1 MKHYGDITKLNGA
14 ELPIP
19 DIITGG
25 SPCQDL
31 SVAGKRAGLA
41 GERSGLFME
50 QIRVIKELREH
61 DRRTRGPGDMG
72 RCRYMVWENV
82 PGAFSSNGGED
93 FRAVLE
99 ETARVADK
107 NAVIPEPPGGKWT
120 PAGLIVGNGW
130 SVAWRVH
137 DAQYW
142 GVPQRRKRLCV
153 LADFDGDSAG
163 RILFELRRKADACC
177 QHETISS
184 VGNVAGAEVQSV
196 TESLFRHSA
205 EGGETGEDATCDAS
219 QCIGETSVNILNPS
233 DSQGNQVAD
242 ANGIYP
248 TLRGCGG
255 AGYQQGYC
263 LAQLPIPA
271 TFRKTAHPMNPDQA
285 QGREESSIN
294 DTLNAYDNS
303 ESRTPTVVVT
313 ESLTT
318 PKSLTGETI
327 SFDPSFSKNYCGS
340 YFMDVAKTLQ
350 PGTAPGFHDAVAYGF
365 EPGAARRLN
374 TEERFT
380 EECSPTLRAH
390 MGDNQAS
397 VVYDASRRHN
407 CEPFGDV
414 CETVQANYGTGGN
427 NTPIVLEGNG
437 SRDSHHG
444 DGYSESETMYTLNTV
459 EHHGVCYPAKTFRK
473 TGHPRSSE
481 EGQGWE
487 ESSASDTLNAY
498 DNSESRTPTEP
509 TCIEMTSTKNTI
521 CEEGIS
527 PTLTARMGTGGN
539 QVNAVCVGADV
550 FNGEITG
557 ETAVTITSAVGG
569 VNTSG
574 AKVLCGFDAFN
585 QASTGD
591 VAMSITS
598 HASDPHHIPTVC
610 VNQGK
615 EQDVYCIGNGQP
627 DQLSLSEKVGA
638 LNCMHDQQSVLV
650 NDTAH
655 SMEVFHCTSAEDQVH
670 TLRARDYKDPQIVA
684 RETIKNVVRRLTPKE
699 CERLQGFPDGWTDIG
714 DWKDSK
720 GKMHKGEADSPRYRA
735 LGNSIALPFWQ
746 WLAERIVE
754 GIPDDPTM
762 ASLFD
767 GIGGFPLVF
776 SRCGCKPLWA
786 SEIEEFPIAV
796 TKIHFPEEEEQ
807 DND

>member
-19 DIITGG
+19 DIVTGG

-50 QIRVIKELREH
+50 QIRVIKEMREH

-130 SVAWRVH
+130 SIAWRVH

-205 EGGETGEDATCDAS
+205 EGGKAGEDATCDAS

-285 QGREESSIN
+285 QGWEESSIN

-313 ESLTT
+313 ESLAK

-374 TEERFT
+374 TEERFFG
-380 EECSPTLRAH
+380 ECSPTLRAH
-390 MGDNQAS
+390 MGDNQAP

-407 CEPFGDV
+407 CEPYGDV
-414 CETVQANYGTGGN
+414 CGTVQAHYGTGGN
-427 NTPIVLEGNG
+427 NIPMVLDPI
-437 SRDSHHG
+437 
-444 DGYSESETMYTLNTV
+444 
-459 EHHGVCYPAKTFRK
+459 KT
-473 TGHPRSSE
+473 
-481 EGQGWE
+481 
-487 ESSASDTLNAY
+487 D
-498 DNSESRTPTEP
+498 TPTEP

-557 ETAVTITSAVGG
+557 ETAVTLTSAFGG
-569 VNTSG
+569 VNTSE

-598 HASDPHHIPTVC
+598 HAADPHHIPTVC

-615 EQDVYCIGNGQP
+615 EQAVYCIGNGQT

-714 DWKDSK
+714 DWVDSK
-720 GKMHKGEADSPRYRA
+720 GKTHKGEADSPRYKA

-746 WLAERIVE
+746 WMADRMLKYIDHPA
-754 GIPDDPTM
+754 TM

-776 SRCGCKPLWA
+776 SRAGCKPVWA

-796 TKIHFPEEEEQ
+796 TKVHFPEEEEK